1 MKVIANAKDPKFSNT
16 KVEIYRRI
24 ISKVDCFEL
33 YCECQQFWIIL
44 IT

>member
-24 ISKVDCFEL
+24 ISKVDFVL
-33 YCECQQFWIIL
+33 NYIVNVNNFG
-44 IT
+44 